1 MNYAMRML
9 ANRHTRRLFGAVAGA
24 VALFTLAAAAAAV
37 WGRPHAAALVVGA
50 GGCLGLVLLGGLYL
64 YFRNQEQILE
74 QAVAQVQA
82 YLAGNTDARLP
93 CEEEG
98 ELYRLFQEV
107 NSLAAILNAHA
118 QQESAAR
125 VFLKDTLSNISHQ
138 LKTPLAAL
146 NIYNGLLQQEAGD
159 QPVLRD
165 LADRSE
171 QELDRMENLVQNLL
185 KIARLDA
192 GTTPLEKTEESVA
205 ELMESV
211 RRQFSYRAR
220 QEGKTLELAG
230 TADVTLFCDR
240 VWLLEAV
247 GNLVKNALDHTEAGD
262 TVTIQWKSFASTVQ
276 ITVADTGSGIHP
288 EDLPHIFK
296 RFYRSR
302 FSRDTQGGGAGPAAG
317 QGHCGG
323 PRRHHPGRERTGP
336 GGRLYPAVLDS
347 CKIVGKTSG
356 ACRLGVVHCPQFPRK
371 RCLTQCNYWK

>member
-9 ANRHTRRLFGAVAGA
+9 ANRHTRRLFGATAGA
-24 VALFTLAAAAAAV
+24 AALFTAAAAAAAV

-50 GGCLGLVLLGGLYL
+50 GACLVLSLLGGLYL

-118 QQESAAR
+118 QQENAAR

-146 NIYNGLLQQEAGD
+146 NIYNGLLQQEAENL
-159 QPVLRD
+159 PAIRD
-165 LADRSE
+165 FADRSE
-171 QELDRMENLVQNLL
+171 QELDRMDALVQNLL
-185 KIARLDA
+185 KIAKLDA

-205 ELMESV
+205 DLMESI
-211 RRQFSYRAR
+211 RRQFSYRVE

-230 TADVTLFCDR
+230 AQDVTLVCDR
-240 VWLLEAV
+240 VWMLEAV

-262 TVTIQWKSFASTVQ
+262 TVKIEWKSFASTVQ

-302 FSRDTQGGGAGPAAG
+302 FSQDTQGAGLGLPLAKVIVEAHDGTIQAESEPG
-317 QGHCGG
+317 QG
-323 PRRHHPGRERTGP
+323 
-336 GGRLYPAVLDS
+336 AVFTLRFWIPT
-347 CKIVGKTSG
+347 K
-356 ACRLGVVHCPQFPRK
+356 L
-371 RCLTQCNYWK
+371 

>member
-24 VALFTLAAAAAAV
+24 AVLFTVAAAAAAV
-37 WGRPHAAALVVGA
+37 WGRPHAAVLVVGA
-50 GGCLGLVLLGGLYL
+50 GACLVLVLLGGLYL

-118 QQESAAR
+118 RQESAAR

-171 QELDRMENLVQNLL
+171 QELDRMESLVQNLL

-192 GTTPLEKTEESVA
+192 GTTPLEKTEEPVA
-205 ELMESV
+205 GLMESV
-211 RRQFSYRAR
+211 RRQFSYRAK

-230 TADVTLFCDR
+230 AQDVTLVCDR
-240 VWLLEAV
+240 VWMLEAV

-262 TVTIQWKSFASTVQ
+262 TVTIQWKAFASTVQ
-276 ITVADTGSGIHP
+276 ITVTDTGSGIHP

-302 FSRDTQGGGAGPAAG
+302 FSRDNQGVGLGLPLAKAIVEAHDGTIQAESE
-317 QGHCGG
+317 
-323 PRRHHPGRERTGP
+323 PGRGAVFTLRFWI
-336 GGRLYPAVLDS
+336 PAKL
-347 CKIVGKTSG
+347 
-356 ACRLGVVHCPQFPRK
+356 
-371 RCLTQCNYWK
+371 

>member
-9 ANRHTRRLFGAVAGA
+9 ANRHTRRLFGATAGA
-24 VALFTLAAAAAAV
+24 VALFTLAAAAAAA
-37 WGRPHAAALVVGA
+37 WGRPQAAALVVGA
-50 GGCLGLVLLGGLYL
+50 GACLGLVLLGGLYL

-82 YLAGNTDARLP
+82 YLGGNTDARLP

-146 NIYNGLLQQEAGD
+146 NIYNGLLQQEAGN

-192 GTTPLEKTEESVA
+192 GTTRWK
-205 ELMESV
+205 
-211 RRQFSYRAR
+211 RR
-220 QEGKTLELAG
+220 
-230 TADVTLFCDR
+230 
-240 VWLLEAV
+240 
-247 GNLVKNALDHTEAGD
+247 KNR
-262 TVTIQWKSFASTVQ
+262 WPS
-276 ITVADTGSGIHP
+276 
-288 EDLPHIFK
+288 
-296 RFYRSR
+296 
-302 FSRDTQGGGAGPAAG
+302 
-317 QGHCGG
+317 
-323 PRRHHPGRERTGP
+323 
-336 GGRLYPAVLDS
+336 
-347 CKIVGKTSG
+347 
-356 ACRLGVVHCPQFPRK
+356 
-371 RCLTQCNYWK
+371 

>member
-9 ANRHTRRLFGAVAGA
+9 ANRHTRRLFGATAGA
-24 VALFTLAAAAAAV
+24 VVLFTVVAAAAAA
-37 WGRPHAAALVVGA
+37 WGRPHAAVLVVGA
-50 GGCLGLVLLGGLYL
+50 GACLGLVLLGGLYL

-146 NIYNGLLQQEAGD
+146 NIYNGLLQQEAENL
-159 QPVLRD
+159 PAIRD
-165 LADRSE
+165 FADRSE
-171 QELDRMENLVQNLL
+171 QELDRMDNLVQNLL
-185 KIARLDA
+185 KIAKLDA
-192 GTTPLEKTEESVA
+192 GTTPLEKAEEPVA
-205 ELMESV
+205 GLMESV

-230 TADVTLFCDR
+230 ADDVTLVCDR
-240 VWLLEAV
+240 VWMLEAV
-247 GNLVKNALDHTEAGD
+247 GNLVKNALDHTETRD
-262 TVTIQWKSFASTVQ
+262 TVTIQWKAFASTVQ
-276 ITVADTGSGIHP
+276 VTVTDTGSGIHP

-302 FSRDTQGGGAGPAAG
+302 FSKDNQGVGLGLPLAKAIVEAHDGTIQAESE
-317 QGHCGG
+317 
-323 PRRHHPGRERTGP
+323 PGRGTVFTLRFWI
-336 GGRLYPAVLDS
+336 PAKL
-347 CKIVGKTSG
+347 
-356 ACRLGVVHCPQFPRK
+356 
-371 RCLTQCNYWK
+371 